1 MLFVVLFML
10 DIVLYRHGK
19 YSGNIGDDGCTV
31 FGLFV
36 LCTGQK
42 EWDCIDSDGWIYGM
56 PYDIRSRELCNL
68 VGSKEVRTEC

>member
-1 MLFVVLFML
+1 MLFVILFML
-10 DIVLYRHGK
+10 GFVLHRRDEYSSIV
-19 YSGNIGDDGCTV
+19 GDDGCTV

-42 EWDCIDSDGWIYGM
+42 EWDCIDSDWWVYGM